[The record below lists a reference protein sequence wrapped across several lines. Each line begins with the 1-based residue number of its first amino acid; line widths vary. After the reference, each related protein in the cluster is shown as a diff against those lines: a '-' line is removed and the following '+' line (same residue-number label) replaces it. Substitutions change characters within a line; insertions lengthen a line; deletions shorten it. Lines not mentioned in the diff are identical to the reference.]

1 MTKAVT
7 SPPPP
12 PHFSH
17 PHTRWSPLPYPPVCT
32 LFPVFVLQLFT
43 PPARKLLEAS
53 VSKAIA
59 VDEVAPGAAASSC
72 AEDAFFVAQ
81 RCAKRALATGHAGA
95 ASAVVNHAGNTLGVD
110 LLEALVRKV

>member
-1 MTKAVT
+1 M
-7 SPPPP
+7 
-12 PHFSH
+12 
-17 PHTRWSPLPYPPVCT
+17 
-32 LFPVFVLQLFT
+32 
-43 PPARKLLEAS
+43 
-53 VSKAIA
+53 SKAIA

-110 LLEALVRKV
+110 LLEALVRKVCDVL